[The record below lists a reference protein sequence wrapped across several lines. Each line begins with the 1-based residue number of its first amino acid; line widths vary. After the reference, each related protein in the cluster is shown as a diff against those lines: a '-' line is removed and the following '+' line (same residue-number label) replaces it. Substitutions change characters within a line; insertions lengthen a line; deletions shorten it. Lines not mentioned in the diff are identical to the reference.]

1 MKSACVGILI
11 LILVICGAVKSRS
24 TENLVASAAAAAEP
38 KLPDRA
44 TKVKGGD
51 EANRRLMALSEEDR
65 RSVFLR
71 ILALAKEHCVEI
83 TRTFYQQPA
92 KQWNVRCRGGP
103 SYVIKVEAPNGAI
116 ESLMRLG
123 AATYLPCYHG
133 NNGEGTA
140 FMNELDGSSEL
151 LLGQARLWC
160 ALRTRHASPTALEP
174 PQLCIDLPRLL
185 SSQCHLSSLSLH
197 RSDCRFGD
205 PARRTHR
212 RLQR

>member
-24 TENLVASAAAAAEP
+24 TENLVASATAAAEP

-51 EANRRLMALSEEDR
+51 EADRRLMALSEEDR

-103 SYVIKVEAPNGAI
+103 SYVIKVEAPNG
-116 ESLMRLG
+116 
-123 AATYLPCYHG
+123 G
-133 NNGEGTA
+133 N
-140 FMNELDGSSEL
+140 
-151 LLGQARLWC
+151 
-160 ALRTRHASPTALEP
+160 
-174 PQLCIDLPRLL
+174 
-185 SSQCHLSSLSLH
+185 
-197 RSDCRFGD
+197 
-205 PARRTHR
+205 
-212 RLQR
+212 